1 MCNTIETMQA
11 LSRLSELNED
21 LYKLLHEMNTFKIVN
36 TLENIERQCML
47 HEVIEETQQDIEL
60 CENLLNELR
69 LIQYFAVN
77 QISRFFLKTPRR

>member
-1 MCNTIETMQA
+1 MQA

-47 HEVIEETQQDIEL
+47 HEVIEDTEKDIEF
-60 CENLLNELR
+60 CEEFLHESR
-69 LIQYFAVN
+69 LIQHFALS
-77 QISRFFLKTPRR
+77 QLSRFFLNSPQR